1 MINSVYES
9 QIKKIAEKNNS
20 EKYKLLY
27 QICDD
32 VFKENNIIKIDD
44 NIFHPEPK
52 KLAREIVGKIIN
64 TENMTLAYSKT
75 LCKGRVYNL
84 YYEAFV
90 VYIFWKIDK
99 SIYKQYIEKKDSL
112 ILKPKEYLAIKYQD
126 LYNPAKTEDLYE
138 NINMLTNLSS
148 MNTINFEQKNYKMAP
163 MLKNVV
169 YVGYAG
175 FNKFIDF
182 NFEHYIPEIITDDLD
197 ATLNQIKFHS
207 NINYNFGSYKT
218 YDIQIFT
225 DFNLSLTEIYDGDKI
240 ILYIYNSAEYELIP
254 FFEAGGYRYGT
265 LLVLLRFLLVRCW
278 INKHYFN
285 IKNHKDENN
294 MLLTI
299 HDRLIK
305 NINYDYSVI
314 PLSAKNYYG
323 KNIERRILWSRCPK
337 EKDFKPYLKN

>member
-99 SIYKQYIEKKDSL
+99 SIYKQNNKKKDSL

-126 LYNPAKTEDLYE
+126 L
-138 NINMLTNLSS
+138 
-148 MNTINFEQKNYKMAP
+148 
-163 MLKNVV
+163 
-169 YVGYAG
+169 
-175 FNKFIDF
+175 
-182 NFEHYIPEIITDDLD
+182 
-197 ATLNQIKFHS
+197 
-207 NINYNFGSYKT
+207 
-218 YDIQIFT
+218 
-225 DFNLSLTEIYDGDKI
+225 
-240 ILYIYNSAEYELIP
+240 
-254 FFEAGGYRYGT
+254 
-265 LLVLLRFLLVRCW
+265 
-278 INKHYFN
+278 
-285 IKNHKDENN
+285 
-294 MLLTI
+294 
-299 HDRLIK
+299 
-305 NINYDYSVI
+305 
-314 PLSAKNYYG
+314 
-323 KNIERRILWSRCPK
+323 
-337 EKDFKPYLKN
+337 